1 MNAILKYF
9 TLNSSYVL
17 EQFVRH
23 FLISAYGVLLASLV
37 GIPLGFYMADQR
49 KLHDFIITVAN
60 VFQTI
65 PSLAMLAVLMLAM
78 GIGTKTVIAA
88 VFLYS
93 LLPILKNTVTGIR
106 SIPPEILDS
115 ATGMGMTRIQ
125 RIRKV
130 EIPLALSVIM
140 GGVRNALVVA
150 IGVTAIGT
158 FIGAGGLGDI
168 ITRGINVANGQPIIW
183 AGAIPTA
190 IMAIGTD
197 LLLGWIEKRLMPHHS
212 YFNSSNP

>member
-17 EQFVRH
+17 EQFGRH

-49 KLHDFIITVAN
+49 KLHDFIITIAN

-78 GIGTKTVIAA
+78 GIGAKTVIAA

-93 LLPILKNTVTGIR
+93 FLPILKNTVTGIHA
-106 SIPPEILDS
+106 IPPEILDS

-140 GGVRNALVVA
+140 GGIRNALVVA

-190 IMAIGTD
+190 IMAIGAD
-197 LLLGWIEKRLMPHHS
+197 LFLGWVEKKLMPHHS

>member
-93 LLPILKNTVTGIR
+93 LLPIMKNTVTGIR

-125 RIRKV
+125 RILKV

>member
-125 RIRKV
+125 RILKV

>member
-78 GIGTKTVIAA
+78 GIGTKTVIVA

>member
-17 EQFVRH
+17 EQFGRH

-125 RIRKV
+125 RILKV

>member
-125 RIRKV
+125 RILKV

-197 LLLGWIEKRLMPHHS
+197 LLLGWIEKRLMPHHF